1 MCNRHHYLKS
11 HYIGSVKV
19 GLRSVMSPR
28 IVKILVSPVVMFYG
42 NVKNG
47 IAINILLNAKCLYWI
62 LLAIKK

>member
-1 MCNRHHYLKS
+1 
-11 HYIGSVKV
+11 
-19 GLRSVMSPR
+19 MSPR

-47 IAINILLNAKCLYWI
+47 IVINILLNAKCLYWI